1 MVDLGM
7 YILINLN
14 TGKLTPEELFTHVY
28 VDELYES
35 DHVCTS
41 TKRLRVILDAKQ
53 EKSDL
58 YKVMET
64 QYQYLTT
71 TQRKELLKSLQRF
84 NELFDGTL
92 GTWKIDSVYFR
103 LKEDMKPICS

>member
-41 TKRLRVILDAKQ
+41 TKRLRVILDAK
-53 EKSDL
+53 
-58 YKVMET
+58 
-64 QYQYLTT
+64 
-71 TQRKELLKSLQRF
+71 
-84 NELFDGTL
+84 
-92 GTWKIDSVYFR
+92 
-103 LKEDMKPICS
+103 